1 MKWNKK
7 FIYPK
12 SQRSLIDGKRHYDI
26 EQTKLPSVTTIIS
39 ATQSEEKR
47 QALAD
52 WKARLGDIAADRVR
66 DVAALRGTA
75 MHTYLDAYI
84 QGTGHK
90 DLTSV
95 GREAE
100 PMAKKIIS
108 NGLIDLNEIWG
119 SEVTLYYPE
128 LYAGATDVV
137 GIYNGRESI
146 IDFKQTNKPKRR
158 EWIDDYF
165 VQLGAYAMAH
175 NYVYQT
181 KIQSGIVLM
190 CSKDGFFQKF
200 EVFDQEFVDYQ
211 HEFLKRTD
219 QYYKMYPI
227 QKTAKIQKMMKKYS
241 KSWANFICT
250 LVYPFFIKK
259 EKIFF
264 IFFKSGYNGY
274 KLNKLAIPTLIR
286 SNLYLLPGYNWIQK
300 IQLFKKLAIPTT

>member
-1 MKWNKK
+1 MIWNKR
-7 FIYPK
+7 FESPK
-12 SQRSLIDGKRHYDI
+12 SQRSLIEGKRHYDI
-26 EQTKLPSVTTIIS
+26 GHTKLPSVTTILS
-39 ATQSEEKR
+39 ATQSEKKR
-47 QALAD
+47 KSLEY
-52 WKARLGDIAADRVR
+52 WKARLGAQQSDRVR
-66 DVAALRGTA
+66 DLAAMRGTA
-75 MHTYLDAYI
+75 MHTYLEGYVR
-84 QGTGHK
+84 GTGHK
-90 DLTSV
+90 DLTSI

-108 NGLIDLNEIWG
+108 EGLIHLNEIWG

-158 EWIDDYF
+158 EWVSDYF

-219 QYYKMYPI
+219 QYYKNVSDTKGT
-227 QKTAKIQKMMKKYS
+227 QDTK
-241 KSWANFICT
+241 ND
-250 LVYPFFIKK
+250 
-259 EKIFF
+259 EKV
-264 IFFKSGYNGY
+264 
-274 KLNKLAIPTLIR
+274 
-286 SNLYLLPGYNWIQK
+286 
-300 IQLFKKLAIPTT
+300 